1 MSLRGRYLI
10 DRMKAFVSPT
20 LKLPCPPYN
29 KEEYWEG
36 VYHKFS
42 PQDFFEWG
50 NVSLIQDLLE
60 FQYSLEAH
68 SIHNTTIPTNTNDTI
83 STTTFAEVINVLPKE
98 MGKKIVLLGC
108 GNSRFGEEMA
118 HQGWLGPILQLDISG
133 KAVHMLQERWQQSTS
148 IANSQ
153 GTIMEF
159 IQDDATELSAI
170 ASDSIDAVFDKGLLD
185 ALFCC
190 SGVSIKDQVDPNIDA
205 IMKSV
210 HRVLKPNGG
219 IFAFLSFSQPQFL
232 LHHTIARQSTNNPNN
247 NKDRSHPLL
256 WKDIQ
261 IRKLPTI
268 FLYRYEKNHPPK
280 LNLSENLMTRKQTK
294 NYTSKHTN
302 HTPKQR
308 R

>member
-1 MSLRGRYLI
+1 MSIRGRYLI

-50 NVSLIQDLLE
+50 NVSFTQDLLE
-60 FQYSLEAH
+60 FQYSLEWH
-68 SIHNTTIPTNTNDTI
+68 STNNTTTTNTNDLI
-83 STTTFAEVINVLPKE
+83 STTFAEVINVPPKE

-118 HQGWLGPILQLDISG
+118 HQGWLGPILQVDISG
-133 KAVHMLQERWQQSTS
+133 KAVHMIQERWQQSSAAKPKDTM
-148 IANSQ
+148 
-153 GTIMEF
+153 MEF

-170 ASDSIDAVFDKGLLD
+170 PSDSIDAVFDKGLLD

-190 SGVSIKDQVDPNIDA
+190 SGVSTNQVEPNIDA

-232 LHHTIARQSTNNPNN
+232 LHHTIATQSNNNN
-247 NKDRSHPLL
+247 NKGRSPPLL

-268 FLYRYEKNHPPK
+268 FMYRYEKNHPPK
-280 LNLSENLMTRKQTK
+280 LNFAENSTTRKQTK
-294 NYTSKHTN
+294 NYTAKHAN
-302 HTPKQR
+302 RTPKR
-308 R
+308 GR